1 MKKKHIA
8 LYILGALIIIVAAI
22 AIWQRDTLS
31 TLYKAL
37 TISSEELS
45 AKDKLNNDE
54 MKAALAEQGVV
65 APDIS
70 ENEVEAVIR
79 GDKTTREAA
88 EELLKKQLA
97 ERNEADNTDSGN
109 PADTLEQK
117 LEPTAE
123 PQQTTNT
130 AAPATAEPEST
141 ATSSPEKTTA
151 PTTPASSA
159 PTESPKP
166 TSVPSEAPAA
176 TSEPQPEDY
185 YDESKVSDDVNYE
198 INLRVTELYV
208 VESLYYAKI
217 DEVIKEAKD
226 EYRQLPKE
234 KRTKSS
240 KINIALSK
248 AGKMTSLQTEC
259 DAQVYAIID
268 EIEQILIDAG
278 QSTSLSDNLR
288 QYYNNKKADQQAY
301 YLSKLSS

>member
-54 MKAALAEQGVV
+54 MKAALAEQGMV

-117 LEPTAE
+117 PEPTAE

-130 AAPATAEPEST
+130 AAPATAEPVST
-141 ATSSPEKTTA
+141 ATSSPK
-151 PTTPASSA
+151 
-159 PTESPKP
+159 ESPTP
-166 TSVPSEAPAA
+166 TP
-176 TSEPQPEDY
+176 EPQPEDY

-217 DEVIKEAKD
+217 DEVIKEAKE

>member
-1 MKKKHIA
+1 M
-8 LYILGALIIIVAAI
+8 
-22 AIWQRDTLS
+22 
-31 TLYKAL
+31 
-37 TISSEELS
+37 
-45 AKDKLNNDE
+45 
-54 MKAALAEQGVV
+54 V

-117 LEPTAE
+117 PEPTAE

-130 AAPATAEPEST
+130 AAPATAEPVST
-141 ATSSPEKTTA
+141 ATSSPK
-151 PTTPASSA
+151 
-159 PTESPKP
+159 ESPTP
-166 TSVPSEAPAA
+166 TP
-176 TSEPQPEDY
+176 EPQPEDY

-248 AGKMTSLQTEC
+248 AEK
-259 DAQVYAIID
+259 
-268 EIEQILIDAG
+268 
-278 QSTSLSDNLR
+278 
-288 QYYNNKKADQQAY
+288 
-301 YLSKLSS
+301 

>member
-37 TISSEELS
+37 TISREELS

-117 LEPTAE
+117 PEPTAE

-130 AAPATAEPEST
+130 AAPATAEPVST
-141 ATSSPEKTTA
+141 ATSSPK
-151 PTTPASSA
+151 
-159 PTESPKP
+159 ESPTP
-166 TSVPSEAPAA
+166 TP
-176 TSEPQPEDY
+176 EPQPEDY

>member
-117 LEPTAE
+117 PEPTAE

-130 AAPATAEPEST
+130 AAPATAEPVST
-141 ATSSPEKTTA
+141 ATSSPKESAT
-151 PTTPASSA
+151 PTP
-159 PTESPKP
+159 
-166 TSVPSEAPAA
+166 
-176 TSEPQPEDY
+176 EPQPEDY